1 MLRIIIT
8 QEDEMD
14 IRHNEI
20 EQKFVVQ
27 VGDEECALK
36 YKELSAKLWNF
47 ESTSVPK
54 EAERGMLN
62 QMIEYAFNFVRE
74 HNIKILASCEDVQNF
89 LVQHKDLKTVVYH
102 PY

>member
-1 MLRIIIT
+1 
-8 QEDEMD
+8 MD

-27 VGDEECALK
+27 VGEEECALK

-54 EAERGMLN
+54 EAEKGVIT
-62 QMIEYAFNFVRE
+62 QMIEYAFNFVKE
-74 HNIKILASCEDVQNF
+74 NNIKILASCEDVQNF
-89 LVQHKDLKTVVYH
+89 LVQHKDLKTLVYH